1 MPFHATSTSS
11 HSAPVQFFLYEEDDG
26 AGSGSGGEP
35 QAEEK
40 PEAKSQGN
48 EVDESKLGDAGRR
61 ALEREREARREAEKK
76 LKARE
81 EEIEREKLSA
91 QERLERERDDAR
103 AEAEK
108 AKVEALRARVAA
120 KVGLPADLVDRLK
133 GSTEKEV
140 TEDAETL
147 VRAYGQVGG
156 GLDGGPRGTGQSD
169 PNDMNQQIRRLAG
182 RA

>member
-48 EVDESKLGDAGRR
+48 EDEQLGDAGRR

-76 LKARE
+76 LKTRE
-81 EEIEREKLSA
+81 EEIEREKLST